1 MLNISFAQACL
12 KTAVK
17 VSNVV
22 NGPLV
27 IQMFKGGLTF
37 CRKDNFGVNLRYTW
51 ARCQNHVA
59 LSREF
64 IENMT

>member
-12 KTAVK
+12 KTAVR

-37 CRKDNFGVNLRYTW
+37 CRKDNLGVNLKYTW
-51 ARCQNHVA
+51 AICQNHVA
-59 LSREF
+59 LSGVY
-64 IENMT
+64 

>member
-1 MLNISFAQACL
+1 MLNISFAEACL

-27 IQMFKGGLTF
+27 IQKGGLTF
-37 CRKDNFGVNLRYTW
+37 CRKDNFGVNLRFTW
-51 ARCQNHVA
+51 ARYQNHVA
-59 LSREF
+59 YHGSLLK
-64 IENMT
+64 I